1 MCISGRAY
9 RIGEIDVVTLVLVNF
24 QVGDE
29 VPIHAG
35 VGKIVAYEE

>member
-9 RIGEIDVVTLVLVNF
+9 RIGEIDVAMLVLVNF

-29 VPIHAG
+29 VPIHTG